1 MSWRPLL
8 LGLIP
13 VLGLASAR
21 GQGEPLSGRLNP
33 PPDAAFVTV
42 LMGAPERLLLLAS
55 DAGYG
60 FVGKLAELYTKNR
73 NGKALLTLPAGAQPL
88 APEPI
93 DDIDTDLLVAVSNEG
108 RMLVFAVKQLPLL
121 ARGKGNKI
129 IQIPP
134 SRVAL
139 REEFVAELAVLPAD
153 SHLIIHAGKRHLTLK
168 PGNIEQFRGER
179 GRRGRKLPRG
189 FRNVDRLEVV
199 RPQQMALI

>member
-1 MSWRPLL
+1 LDSTGRSYS
-8 LGLIP
+8 IP
-13 VLGLASAR
+13 VLGLPSAR

-33 PPDAAFVTV
+33 LPEATFVTV

-60 FVGKLAELYTKNR
+60 FVGKLSEFYTKNR

-88 APEPI
+88 APEPV
-93 DDIDTDLLVAVSNEG
+93 DDVDTDLLVAVSNEG
-108 RMLVFAVKQLPLL
+108 RMLVFAVKHLPLL

-134 SRVAL
+134 ARAAL
-139 REEFVAELAVLPAD
+139 REEFVAELSVVPAD
-153 SHLIIHAGKRHLTLK
+153 SHLIIHAGKRYLTLK
-168 PGNIEQFRGER
+168 PGNMEQFRGER

-199 RPQQMALI
+199 RPKQMALI

>member
-1 MSWRPLL
+1 M
-8 LGLIP
+8 
-13 VLGLASAR
+13 
-21 GQGEPLSGRLNP
+21 
-33 PPDAAFVTV
+33 TV
-42 LMGAPERLLLLAS
+42 LMGVSDRLLLLAS

-60 FVGKLAELYTKNR
+60 FVSKLAELYTKNR
-73 NGKALLTLPAGAQPL
+73 NGKALLTLPAGSQPF
-88 APEPI
+88 APKPI
-93 DDIDTDLLVAVSNEG
+93 DDIETDFLVAVSNEG

-134 SRVAL
+134 ARVAL
-139 REEFVAELAVLPAD
+139 REEFVAELSVLPAD

-189 FRNVDRLEVV
+189 FRNVDRLEVA